1 MASFLRQLRLL
12 LWKNFVGVLRQ
23 PVWSLAVILWPLIIF
38 LILAI
43 TRTKFQ
49 PVKINTCFV
58 APRNLPSA
66 GFLPFLQTLL
76 CSTDSSCRGYS
87 YTTPNK
93 SFEIR
98 SMNLNDEYSSRSA
111 PTSPDGSQVGG
122 LDILSRAFT
131 QGGSNQLISQ
141 LGNIQSAWNTSDFNR
156 LTSVI
161 DVLTNVSIT
170 LEQQTTSG
178 NLTLVDFL
186 KSVVCNLTVP
196 YIKASSNNSLSP
208 LASTYVNFC
217 HLNGTFPDALL
228 AAVNEALGLSP
239 TSLLTAVISIV
250 GKIKT
255 IQNETSLWS
264 LLYEAPQLFQLGPQK
279 QNLQDVLQ
287 FLQNAEGELQSIQS
301 DFSLA
306 GNPVMAVLR
315 QTIAQ
320 GISVLNYTLNWPGRG
335 ININVKDVLN
345 SSTGINGTLLEN
357 LTVPLDKALLLVN
370 FEQLNSSFCAGVNRS
385 QPDSAAHFGSLCQ
398 NNGLQWLFDRIDRNK
413 VAEQIVLLWIR
424 DVSPSDVSFTF
435 QILNNLLGLIS
446 INNTNITNVL
456 SRSMNVFN
464 AWLPAIGDSLLLPT
478 KQTTAG
484 EWLMSLL
491 NAVLVTT
498 DGTPGSM
505 MVKGVMKAIMDLLTK
520 LLDVQTGILTYVE
533 TAAVNLQSTIFLL
546 VNNDT
551 FFDNWIGKRI
561 NRTIDVLQT
570 FQTNGSCIH
579 YTSPLADTFSEILPL
594 GGGWSQLLCSNMTF
608 LDSVLQTV
616 VNPVMDQVMSL
627 KNILNKASIQDLTDS
642 AVLSSSEAL
651 NTSSV
656 NFMAAVNGVIQ
667 SLGMGY
673 WRAWATDSTAKT
685 ANCTERMLTL
695 ADLLGSKL
703 QEQEQ
708 WPQMR
713 TFFDALYWIMN
724 GLQTRNS
731 GPPMCVFTN
740 STAFLTCNVT
750 YSWRQF
756 TTLALTILQ
765 TSPKNPDSLLWVLQ
779 DGLSFIKAAYITQLK
794 QNMTQAVAQ
803 NLALQSLLDSVLK
816 LVEAN
821 TNLVSSMTSFNQF
834 DSGVAGTVL
843 KSLLESFNLTPLES
857 LWNGGGLNVSNF
869 INIMSQVMTNNQQ
882 FITRVPGINETKFL
896 VTQLDPLIE
905 QWLASNFSSS
915 LSFTIG
921 QQLLSLIM
929 SLNQSDPTVLNQVLQ
944 PLIPTGL
951 NIPNAIQLA
960 LQTIQQ
966 FIQVI
971 QGPDDTLNILSG
983 YLNQIQNFL
992 ISQGGLD
999 VLLQALNPYWQSNDT
1014 IALIHQY
1021 GLQEVALGELPFL
1034 FTSYVKNASSF
1045 QTPESVLKRFIGHL
1059 PQDQQAEL
1067 EQAFNSTD
1075 KLLAAVSLCR
1085 TNNFSCIPAFSE
1097 ITNVLLM
1104 VGQVLHAS
1112 NGSGSAVFWNNST
1125 FALGLREISNLA
1137 STSDVLSTILSWG
1150 NLTAGPVP
1158 ASMLYETVVQAFDFL
1173 KEVGNTSNITSS
1185 VCQQLLEKSH
1195 LNLTRV
1201 NGVLHA
1207 LTSRNV
1213 TNLFNKLDAIV
1224 GIQDCQPNKSL
1235 PCTLEIAT
1243 NLMGALRETNL
1254 NDVIERKI
1262 SAAEII
1268 LQYWIAIL
1276 NESTTMMK
1284 PLEAIYDSTV
1294 HALQDG
1300 SVPKVI
1306 GNAVTLISD
1315 SLIRIKSNMRQLGNM
1330 SSPQLDAS
1338 IQVLDE
1344 LVQRFLN
1351 GTNENGTTSQGMLAD
1366 YDTGKVPRCL
1376 QITEWY
1382 VQMLEN
1388 LTLRGIPAG
1397 SLYPFFRI
1405 SQMALASALS
1415 NAGLSADLAS
1425 AINASRG
1432 YLQGVQPPFDTAGLV
1447 NVTQFLVRD
1456 IILEAQPYLEQIQ
1469 NFIQSVEPASSSFLS
1484 PLFQGSLSQT
1494 QKELLDSFT
1503 ALLVPL
1509 GTASNLD
1516 SFREVEA
1523 FLQAAHQNVTA
1534 PLFGL
1539 FSADNVTAQ
1548 VVFSLMDSWSRVP
1561 LEGSFTKEEFET
1573 FYTYYVEFYQLIES
1587 DRWNMSDLEPK
1598 LSEFLYQ
1605 WSVVLL
1611 NSSTNSSWVGTN
1623 CSALHFIQCMI
1634 DNTVTGHTQNAIL
1647 AASGCVSNGT
1657 NLIMTAKYEA
1667 LAYGFL
1673 NLSYEMNQKYK
1684 NDSLGIVQ
1692 DALPCIVTML
1702 SLSTGVLAK
1711 LSDAPGMQN
1720 TWMEELHVK
1729 MKQDLEQMPHFAF
1742 CKDLDNRSVL
1752 VFEHI
1757 MSVPPDQFNVFLH
1770 LLQNQSLFSSS
1781 LSSVMPPLNMLIS
1794 RMDSSELLDQ
1804 LKAIL
1809 IAMTTSEGDPF
1820 SQLQHLLL
1828 SSTLDAAFNGSQEGF
1843 QILEQIFMLPWN
1855 GTSMKNR
1862 MALFQSFVDIL
1873 QQENGTLA
1881 LQSLTAV
1888 QSFLNEVNSSGL
1900 LQFLSSWG
1908 DSQNQRNNGTSLLNI
1923 IAVLQNITQAWLG
1936 ENQFEALL
1944 LESLQSNRSEANALT
1959 QMEVLNSLAGFL
1971 WPLLPA
1977 DMQPYDNITMEVLE
1991 MLWPVMADISRGD
2004 SPNFYTMADLLLNLT
2019 RTITENFAGVTH
2031 ETMFSDLLDVLEVI
2045 VQLASS
2051 SLDRNISRV
2060 ESLTNKMFH
2069 HFEVLVN
2076 ATLPEDV
2083 ASTMVQVL
2091 ESARIY
2097 SEVLTEFNPMENWTQ
2112 QLQWIFSFLLPNSNS
2127 SSYDFTSVMSLLNQ
2141 SGGNYSSF
2149 EGNVKLLR
2157 ILLDLLPE
2165 NNTAGAAL
2173 SLMQNVTKY
2182 LTTGNQG
2189 NASPAVDAY
2198 YLLKL
2203 ILEHGDILQNESVTE
2218 MLLDNGLSPWSG
2230 VPLDVHARLQWM
2242 ITDAVK
2248 MLITEKCPWLK
2259 EYNITNEYVNSW
2271 VSASFSQANGSA
2283 SSDPWET
2290 LLHRVWS
2297 FISQSVSIFHPSTGG
2312 QLLSSEAQLLLN
2324 ASFNLLTQGSMN
2336 TSQLWKERLDL
2347 FLQNLLGNTS
2357 DSSMDQVGAGDVY
2370 KLVDG
2375 ALIEQVMQAAATELL
2390 GLNIIGSSSPMYGL
2404 LSWFIDTN
2412 DTTLVLMRAMEFV
2425 TWWNSVKDTDMEFV
2439 VQAVQKAYN
2448 LVNAVLLTLPQVDFT
2463 LSPYVL
2469 SHRDTALSAL
2479 DTLVNFTELN
2489 NSTGVTFIASL
2500 ATVLKNYI
2508 DNDPTLQTVLPMA
2521 QQMLNISRLW
2531 HGDSGSF
2538 IQLLS
2543 SLSSVL
2549 TESSVNLTNNSIP
2562 LLFTDLVT
2570 TFSQPEKTSQI
2581 LSTLKAVEDCQMNP
2595 ENCSL
2600 IISQIY
2606 QFVLL
2611 MYNTSQNGTA
2621 WPNTSLD
2628 ALNSIPSQEAHLL
2641 SYVNLTESL
2650 IFAVLPSLNPQ
2661 QDPAPQVKFLSKIFA
2676 AIRNFLIDPSSSAN
2690 EIAVT
2695 INFTMSINE
2704 FSETLPP
2711 LEQLRAFTRSIESA
2725 LRQEQ
2730 CNVSDPSDLAQCIY
2744 ETCKRV
2750 QEILQLFNATTNS
2763 GEIIDVIEPMV
2774 EFWITKMTKNE
2785 TAVSGELQEAV
2796 NFTMK
2801 VFQNQ
2806 FSINNLLNNIVS
2818 SLQQVKDDL
2827 VRWNVTSN
2835 QTAETLQL
2843 VEGLL
2848 QLLEKD
2854 SGYLVPAFNRSALQS
2869 AEVEVLITKLSLLET
2884 EFMLLK
2890 EVSSLFEGSTT
2901 HNQYSTIVD
2910 FITASLLLDKQ
2921 LPLSVISPLTS
2932 LLNLSKNL
2940 MVSGNVTNSFDLSAF
2955 VLESIISSLNLPVL
2969 QNQTLTEENF
2979 LFVLS
2984 FLNFIQSD
2992 LKVNASTLIL
3002 QVLSND
3008 IEPLWALNELVA
3020 LFGSLPSENQL
3031 GLIANVFHMNAGTL
3045 LSSLSSLKDEIG
3057 LILGLHASGNLD
3069 MESILNFFNSSM
3081 KIVENELSIANIS
3094 GNEAVVKSLSD
3105 LLYFFSHF
3113 TSIYQFPGG
3122 AINSC
3127 SITAMWQDLF
3137 EIVNITLPSGYLQT
3151 CQGFEDLATSII
3163 NLYNKILQ
3171 MTQSAGGMT
3180 DVFLAA
3186 VSVADQF
3193 VTLVQ
3198 AESNLLQTDIPVIPV
3213 LHQVFAD
3220 IINSVQTSNSTS
3232 SVDASVLSPI
3242 TPDEQGILL
3251 SAITTLNTLL
3261 QMYTNTSTATSPYVE
3276 VSSIVEDLLMS
3287 RPASLSPYINA
3298 LDKIV
3303 ASFSLLLTE
3312 QQMSSIYPSDQMI
3325 KVLIAFLNSSDSPAN
3340 LATIT
3345 NMTADSFHS
3354 LLGFLENFT
3363 LPNGLKIMDVNQL
3376 IGNIS
3381 MALADSIPMVLNT
3394 SGPSNPNDQ
3403 KINDLLNHLINNF
3416 TMVLTDSLPMLLNT
3430 LGLVGPNDQK
3440 INNALNQLV
3449 NNITMVVVGSLPQLL
3464 NTNGPSGPN
3473 DQKINDLLNQIINNI
3488 TVVLADSLPMV
3499 TNTSRLFDPNAIQL
3513 SAMLRSFI
3521 QNKLPSNLALL
3532 NFSGTIQELDNLISA
3547 VVALVGTEQSHYLN
3561 VTYEIVR
3568 NLVLSVYTS
3577 KNSVTA
3583 ADILNAMSGS
3593 FARLL
3598 GVIPNKMTPQAV
3610 STRFNDTVVF
3620 VRNLQDLLNKTRL
3633 IKAVKVTA
3641 LVVGELQNVLEIFSP
3656 SYALKST
3663 SNVLQMLKSNLES
3676 APLSNSS
3683 DWISETFQILT
3694 SVIKLIPFQ
3703 NSSTSL
3709 LTNVTLSLAN
3719 ATQDKVLWESL
3730 GTDLTKLF
3738 TESGNGSASAKLK
3751 EKVAV
3756 TQDLRSVVCRI
3767 EQLTSVQQLYQLA
3780 SFTPGLVCQTFLP
3793 AIVSLLSLS
3802 ERLTSNWMDSP
3813 PNSDAVQAY
3822 FLSGINNFELQLN
3835 WFNGILNTTQSI
3847 NWTSLANFV
3856 NESNSTTATTVLL
3869 DIITRPKVF
3878 KSELHNMSG
3887 ISGDVINNITSVS
3900 LPQNITQALPWIR
3913 NLISQE
3919 GAQMNATQWY
3929 YLTVALLR
3937 YMDFSKLFLKLMLPT
3952 ELQRYIDIII
3962 QLLLR
3967 LLGIFENSQPLIA
3980 SLQTFITEIQ
3990 QLSATSLASQ
4000 QRDMFA
4006 SSRAASFPSFS
4017 SISAALCS
4025 NGVISLFAMPNI
4037 AESVGSQPSTQ
4048 SNMSTEQ
4055 LLQKFDI
4062 PNDTTPFCKNV
4073 FLNMVST
4080 TSGAVMWAFLKPM
4093 LLGKILFTPDIPETW
4108 AIMQKSNV
4116 TLQDLYQLTTYADMW
4131 IGNSSNI
4138 QTLVTV
4144 LTQIKPLLIF
4154 LKNPNVQSFIS
4165 LETNINITDVVQNA
4179 EKLSNFS
4186 AILSANMALL
4196 NQMTTL
4202 CKLLKNI
4209 SSCVNFD
4216 RYQAMN
4222 TTDALNSEATKLLQH
4237 NNIYASVIF
4246 NITPQK
4252 SRQKRS
4258 VGSRLPPLVKY
4269 TIRMP
4274 ISNTM
4279 RTDRLRDVMWTP
4291 GPHISASQYQINSHG
4306 FIYLQEDIE
4315 KAIIELQ
4322 TEKVIDGPA
4331 VQIQAFPYP
4340 CYTRNNFLYSMSYS
4354 FPLIVMLAWVL
4365 FIAAF
4370 VKKLVQER
4378 ELRLHEYM
4386 KMMGVSPFSHF
4397 FAWFI
4402 ESATFLL
4409 ITIIFLVIIL
4419 KVGLILPQSNGF
4431 FVFLFFCDYGLS
4443 ILSMSFLFS
4452 TFFSH
4457 TNIASLSGSLIYVIL
4472 FFPFIVMTS
4481 LESSLTFT
4489 TKSLLGLF
4497 APTCFSYAS
4506 QYIIYYEAQGT
4517 GMQWD
4522 NSYQS
4527 PVINDNA
4534 SFGWFCW
4541 LLLIDSA
4548 IYFIIGCYI
4557 RMVFPGKYGIAAPWY
4572 FPVLPSFW
4580 ISCLPCF
4587 KPGSNGR
4594 SGLLFTNVMMHSQM
4608 ADPKSKDTD
4617 NVFFEG
4623 EEDLDGLTV
4632 GVSLHGLTKM
4642 YGKSAALQNLNLR
4655 FYEDQVTSL
4664 LGHNGAGKT
4673 TTMSLLTGLF
4683 GPTSGTVLIYGK
4695 DTRLQMDAVRQSLG
4709 VCMQYDVLFDHLTA
4723 KEHLF
4728 LYAQIKAP
4736 DWGKEEVRH
4745 QVHKI
4750 LKDTAMYTHRHKRVG
4765 ALSGGT
4771 KRKLS
4776 IAIAFIGGSKTVVLD
4791 EPTTGVDPCSR
4802 RSIWDIVN
4810 MYKKERT
4817 IILSTHHLD
4826 EAEVLSDRIAFLE
4839 RGGLKCCGSLL
4850 YLKQKLG
4857 TGYKLSLSKKIPEP
4871 GSEDQCDVNRV
4882 TEFIKSHFREA
4893 ELKETVGSDMV
4904 YSLPTFG
4911 VQYAPYYQALLRGL
4925 DENLENLQLGSY
4937 GISDTTLEEVFLQL
4951 TKDEAEDNMSWSNTQ
4966 MVAPVPFVNQ
4976 VVEERS
4982 VSNYNISET
4991 EALKGNSSVT
5001 GISLFGQKI
5010 LAVLVKRL
5018 QHSIRDWK
5026 GLFAQLLL
5034 PVLFVIA
5041 AMGLATIKSGV
5052 QTYPALE
5059 LMPSMYGTTKQT
5071 TFFGI
5076 QNSSAYPLVSTM
5088 MSFPGIDNFCLENP
5102 GSKSCLSS
5110 SSLESWPSSG
5120 EPPSVF
5126 TLCSCNPNSTTCPNN
5141 SYQPAQNQTFSSQML
5156 YNLSDVSI
5164 EPYLLTTANQF
5175 VQDRYGGWS
5184 FGQPLPPNLKMDI
5197 NNVPSSRTLTKIW
5210 YNPEGYHSMPAYLN
5224 SLNNFILRTN
5234 LPSGLNAS
5242 QYGISV
5248 FSQPYPGKVQA
5259 DVATTQNTVNTLVA
5273 LCVLTGYSIM
5283 TASFVIYEVKE
5294 QQTGCMLLQNI
5305 SGIGEMFYWLINF
5318 FYDMT
5323 LYLIPVALSIA
5334 MIAAFQLPAF
5344 TNQQNLGAV
5353 SVLLILFG
5361 YATFPWMYLLVNI
5374 FKDAEMAYIVYV
5386 CINLFISINTIISTA
5401 IVYFLSLAS
5410 SSDVTSV
5417 TNVYN
5422 KLTYTF
5428 MIFPQFSFGNGLMQ
5442 LSRLQLQED
5451 ALSIYGVDSYTEPFS
5466 TDGIGW
5472 MLLSL
5477 AIQGTFFITLR
5488 LLINSWVIR
5497 KIRLL
5502 LCRTRPITQSFQE
5515 DIDVNYE
5522 RRRVENE
5529 DSNNDMLRLANLTKL
5544 YKNVNKNVLAV
5555 NNICLGVP
5563 AGECFGLLGVNGA
5576 GKSTTFKMLTSEVL
5590 PTYGK
5595 AQIRNY
5601 NGALVDIK
5609 GSNFGGIPV
5618 GYCPQVD
5625 ALDDLLTA
5633 EEHLYFYAR
5642 IRGIHRRH
5650 IRRVVNYLLQKME
5663 LMNQKNK
5670 LSKHYSCGMK
5680 RKLSTAI
5687 ALIGCPQI
5695 LLLDEPSSGMDP
5707 KSKRH
5712 LWKIIL
5718 DEVKEKCAVILT
5730 SHSMEECEA
5739 LCSRLAIMVKGS
5751 FRCLGTLQHIKDR
5764 FGKGFTIRMHLM
5776 SSTSN
5781 VDNITSFMESKFP
5794 STYLKDHHLGMVEYH
5809 IQVAP
5814 GGVADIFQELES
5826 NKEQLNIRYFSVC
5839 QTTLEEVFINFARD
5853 DSNSESSQSN
5863 SSGSSPDMLM

>member
-1 MASFLRQLRLL
+1 M
-12 LWKNFVGVLRQ
+12 
-23 PVWSLAVILWPLIIF
+23 
-38 LILAI
+38 
-43 TRTKFQ
+43 
-49 PVKINTCFV
+49 
-58 APRNLPSA
+58 
-66 GFLPFLQTLL
+66 
-76 CSTDSSCRGYS
+76 
-87 YTTPNK
+87 
-93 SFEIR
+93 
-98 SMNLNDEYSSRSA
+98 
-111 PTSPDGSQVGG
+111 
-122 LDILSRAFT
+122 
-131 QGGSNQLISQ
+131 
-141 LGNIQSAWNTSDFNR
+141 
-156 LTSVI
+156 
-161 DVLTNVSIT
+161 
-170 LEQQTTSG
+170 
-178 NLTLVDFL
+178 
-186 KSVVCNLTVP
+186 
-196 YIKASSNNSLSP
+196 
-208 LASTYVNFC
+208 
-217 HLNGTFPDALL
+217 
-228 AAVNEALGLSP
+228 
-239 TSLLTAVISIV
+239 
-250 GKIKT
+250 
-255 IQNETSLWS
+255 
-264 LLYEAPQLFQLGPQK
+264 
-279 QNLQDVLQ
+279 
-287 FLQNAEGELQSIQS
+287 
-301 DFSLA
+301 
-306 GNPVMAVLR
+306 
-315 QTIAQ
+315 
-320 GISVLNYTLNWPGRG
+320 
-335 ININVKDVLN
+335 
-345 SSTGINGTLLEN
+345 
-357 LTVPLDKALLLVN
+357 
-370 FEQLNSSFCAGVNRS
+370 
-385 QPDSAAHFGSLCQ
+385 
-398 NNGLQWLFDRIDRNK
+398 
-413 VAEQIVLLWIR
+413 
-424 DVSPSDVSFTF
+424 
-435 QILNNLLGLIS
+435 LGLIG

-456 SRSMNVFN
+456 NRSMNVFN
-464 AWLPAIGDSLLLPT
+464 AWLPAIGDGLLLPT

-484 EWLMSLL
+484 EWLMSVV

-498 DGTPGSM
+498 DGTPGST
-505 MVKGVMKAIMDLLTK
+505 MVKGVMKAILDLLTK
-520 LLDVQTGILTYVE
+520 LLDVQTGVLTYVE
-533 TAAVNLQSTIFLL
+533 TAAVNLQSTILSL

-551 FFDNWIGKRI
+551 FFDNWIEKRI
-561 NRTIDVLQT
+561 NGTINLLQM
-570 FQTNGSCIH
+570 FQTHGTCIH
-579 YTSPLADTFSEILPL
+579 YTSPLADIFNEILPL
-594 GGGWSQLLCSNMTF
+594 GGGWSRLLCSNTTF
-608 LDSVLQTV
+608 LGSVLQTV
-616 VNPVMDQVMSL
+616 MKPVMDQVMSL
-627 KNILNKASIQDLTDS
+627 KNILNKTNVQDLTDS
-642 AVLSSSEAL
+642 AVLSSGEAL

-667 SLGMGY
+667 TLGMGY
-673 WRAWATDSTAKT
+673 WSVWATDSTAKT
-685 ANCTERMLTL
+685 ANWTERMLTL

-703 QEQEQ
+703 QEQAQ

-713 TFFDALYWIMN
+713 TFFDAVYWIMN
-724 GLQTRNS
+724 GLQTNNS

-740 STAFLTCNVT
+740 STVFLTCNVT

-765 TSPKNPDSLLWVLQ
+765 TSPKHPDSLLWVLQ
-779 DGLSFIKAAYITQLK
+779 DGLRFIKSAYITQLK
-794 QNMTQAVAQ
+794 QNVTQAQ
-803 NLALQSLLDSVLK
+803 NPALQSLLDSVLK

-834 DSGVAGTVL
+834 DRGVAGTVL

-857 LWNGGGLNVSNF
+857 LWNGGGLNVSNI
-869 INIMSQVMTNNQQ
+869 INILSQVMTNNQQ
-882 FITRVPGINETKFL
+882 FIAGVPGINETKFL
-896 VTQLDPLIE
+896 VTELDPLIE
-905 QWLASNFSSS
+905 QWLASNYSSS

-944 PLIPTGL
+944 PFIPIGL

-960 LQTIQQ
+960 LQAIQQ
-966 FIQVI
+966 FTQVI
-971 QGPDDTLNILSG
+971 QGPNDSLNILSG

-999 VLLQALNPYWQSNDT
+999 VLLQALNPYWQSNDS

-1021 GLQEVALGELPFL
+1021 GLQQVALGELPFL
-1034 FTSYVKNASSF
+1034 FISYVKNASSF
-1045 QTPESVLKRFIGHL
+1045 QTPESVLKSFIGYL

-1067 EQAFNSTD
+1067 EQMFNSTD
-1075 KLLAAVSLCR
+1075 ELLAVVSLCR

-1097 ITNVLLM
+1097 ITNVLLT

-1112 NGSGSAVFWNNST
+1112 NGSGLPIFWNNST
-1125 FALGLREISNLA
+1125 FALGLREISNLNL
-1137 STSDVLSTILSWG
+1137 TSDVLSMILSWG
-1150 NLTAGPVP
+1150 NITADPVP
-1158 ASMLYETVVQAFDFL
+1158 ASMLYETVMQAFDFL

-1185 VCQQLLEKSH
+1185 VCQQLLEKSQ

-1201 NGVLHA
+1201 NGILHV
-1207 LTSRNV
+1207 LTSCNM
-1213 TNLFNKLDAIV
+1213 TNLFNKLNAIV
-1224 GIQDCQPNKSL
+1224 GIQDCCQRQPNKSL
-1235 PCTLEIAT
+1235 SCALEIAT
-1243 NLMGALRETNL
+1243 NLMGALQETNL
-1254 NDVIERKI
+1254 SNVIERKI
-1262 SAAEII
+1262 LAAEII
-1268 LQYWIAIL
+1268 LQYWTGIL

-1294 HALQDG
+1294 QALQDG
-1300 SVPKVI
+1300 SVLKVT

-1315 SLIRIKSNMRQLGNM
+1315 SLIIIKSNMLQLGNM
-1330 SSPQLDAS
+1330 SSPQLDVG

-1351 GTNENGTTSQGMLAD
+1351 GTNENGTTSLGMSAD
-1366 YDTGKVPRCL
+1366 YDMEKVTMCL
-1376 QITEWY
+1376 QVTEWY

-1388 LTLRGIPAG
+1388 LTVHGIPTG
-1397 SLYPFFRI
+1397 NLYPFFRI

-1415 NAGLSADLAS
+1415 NAGLSANLAS

-1432 YLQGVQPPFDTAGLV
+1432 YLQGVQTPFDMAGLV
-1447 NVTQFLVRD
+1447 NVTQFLVRG

-1469 NFIQSVEPASSSFLS
+1469 NYIQSVEPAPSSFLS
-1484 PLFQGSLSQT
+1484 PPFQGSLNQT
-1494 QKELLDSFT
+1494 QKDLLDSLSTLF
-1503 ALLVPL
+1503 VPL
-1509 GTASNLD
+1509 GTTSDLSAVFD
-1516 SFREVEA
+1516 SFREVVA
-1523 FLQAAHQNVTA
+1523 FLEAAHQNVTA

-1548 VVFSLMDSWSRVP
+1548 VVFSLMHSWSQVP
-1561 LEGSFTKEEFET
+1561 LEGSFTREEFQM
-1573 FYTYYVEFYQLIES
+1573 FYTYYVEFYQLVES

-1605 WSVVLL
+1605 WSEVLL

-1634 DNTVTGHTQNAIL
+1634 DNTATGHTQNAIL

-1657 NLIMTAKYEA
+1657 NPKTTEKYEA

-1673 NLSYEMNQKYK
+1673 NLSYEMNQKYE
-1684 NDSLGIVQ
+1684 NDSLGIIQ
-1692 DALPCIVTML
+1692 DALPCIVTLL

-1711 LSDAPGMQN
+1711 LSDATDMKN
-1720 TWMEELHVK
+1720 TWMEELHAK
-1729 MKQDLEQMPHFAF
+1729 MKQDLEQTPHFAF
-1742 CKDLDNRSVL
+1742 CKDLDNRSML
-1752 VFEHI
+1752 VFNHI
-1757 MSVPPDQFNVFLH
+1757 LSATPDQLNVFLH

-1781 LSSVMPPLNMLIS
+1781 LSSVMPALNLLIS
-1794 RMDSSELLDQ
+1794 RMDSSELMDQ
-1804 LKAIL
+1804 LNAIL
-1809 IAMTTSEGDPF
+1809 TALTTSEGNPF

-1828 SSTLDAAFNGSQEGF
+1828 SSTLDGAFNGSREGF
-1843 QILEQIFMLPWN
+1843 QILEQIFQLPWN
-1855 GTSMKNR
+1855 GTNMKNR
-1862 MALFQSFVDIL
+1862 TSLFLSFIDIL

-1908 DSQNQRNNGTSLLNI
+1908 DSQNQRNNGTGLLNV
-1923 IAVLQNITQAWLG
+1923 IAVLRNITQAWLE
-1936 ENQFEALL
+1936 ENQFAALL
-1944 LESLQSNRSEANALT
+1944 LESLQSNQSEPNALT
-1959 QMEVLNSLAGFL
+1959 QNEVLNSLAGFL

-1977 DMQPYDNITMEVLE
+1977 DMQPYANITMQVLE
-1991 MLWPVMADISRGD
+1991 ILWPVMADISGGD
-2004 SPNFYTMADLLLNLT
+2004 SPNFYTTADLLLNLS
-2019 RTITENFAGVTH
+2019 RTITENFAGMTH

-2051 SLDRNISRV
+2051 SLDRNISMV
-2060 ESLTNKMFH
+2060 ESLTNKMLH
-2069 HFEVLVN
+2069 HLEVLVN

-2097 SEVLTEFNPMENWTQ
+2097 SEVLSEFNPTENWMQ
-2112 QLQWIFSFLLPNSNS
+2112 RLQWIFSFLLPYSNS

-2141 SGGNYSSF
+2141 SGGNFSSF
-2149 EGNVKLLR
+2149 EENVKLLR

-2182 LTTGNQG
+2182 LTSGNQG
-2189 NASPAVDAY
+2189 NASPLVDAY

-2203 ILEHGDILQNESVTE
+2203 ILEHGDILQNESIVE
-2218 MLLDNGLSPWSG
+2218 MLLDSQGLSPWSG
-2230 VPLDVHARLQWM
+2230 VPSDVHAQLQWM

-2271 VSASFSQANGSA
+2271 VSASFNQANGSA

-2290 LLHRVWS
+2290 LLLGVLS
-2297 FISQSVSIFHPSTGG
+2297 FISQNISISHPSTAG

-2324 ASFNLLTQGSMN
+2324 ASVNLLTQGSMN

-2347 FLQNLLGNTS
+2347 ILQNLLGNTS
-2357 DSSMDQVGAGDVY
+2357 GSSMDQVASGDVY

-2375 ALIEQVMQAAATELL
+2375 ALIEQVMHAAATELL
-2390 GLNIIGSSSPMYGL
+2390 GLNIVGSSSPMYGL

-2448 LVNAVLLTLPQVDFT
+2448 LVKAVLLTLPQVDFT
-2463 LSPYVL
+2463 LPPYVL
-2469 SHRDTALSAL
+2469 SHGDIALSAL

-2489 NSTGVTFIASL
+2489 NSTGVTFITSL
-2500 ATVLKNYI
+2500 ATKFKNYI
-2508 DNDPTLQTVLPMA
+2508 ENDPTLQTVLPMA

-2543 SLSSVL
+2543 SLSGVL

-2570 TFSQPEKTSQI
+2570 TFSQPEKTNQI
-2581 LSTLKAVEDCQMNP
+2581 LSALKAVEDCQMIP
-2595 ENCSL
+2595 ENCSQ
-2600 IISQIY
+2600 IISQVY
-2606 QFVLL
+2606 QLVLL
-2611 MYNTSQNGTA
+2611 MHNTSQNGTA
-2621 WPNTSLD
+2621 LLD
-2628 ALNSIPSQEAHLL
+2628 ALNSIPSQQAHLL

-2650 IFAVLPSLNPQ
+2650 IFAILPP
-2661 QDPAPQVKFLSKIFA
+2661 QDPAPQIKFLSDIFA
-2676 AIRNFLIDPSSSAN
+2676 TIRNFLVDPSSSAN
-2690 EIAVT
+2690 EIPVM

-2704 FSETLPP
+2704 FSQTLPP
-2711 LEQLRAFTRSIESA
+2711 LEQLMTFMRSIESA

-2730 CNVSDPSDLAQCIY
+2730 CNVSDSSDLVRCIY
-2744 ETCKRV
+2744 ETCESA

-2763 GEIIDVIEPMV
+2763 GEIIDIVQPMV
-2774 EFWITKMTKNE
+2774 EFWITKMNKNE

-2796 NFTMK
+2796 NFTMM

-2806 FSINNLLNNIVS
+2806 FSINNLMNNIVS

-2835 QTAETLQL
+2835 QTAETLQV

-2854 SGYLVPAFNRSALQS
+2854 SGYLVSAFNRSALQS
-2869 AEVEVLITKLSLLET
+2869 DEVEVLIAKLSLLET

-2890 EVSSLFEGSTT
+2890 DVSSLFGGSTT

-2910 FITASLLLDKQ
+2910 FITASLLVDKQ

-2932 LLNLSKNL
+2932 LLNLSKNF
-2940 MVSGNVTNSFDLSAF
+2940 MVSGNVNNSFDLSAF
-2955 VLESIISSLNLPVL
+2955 ILESIISSLNLPVL

-2984 FLNFIQSD
+2984 FLNFIQSE

-3002 QVLSND
+3002 QILSND
-3008 IEPLWALNELVA
+3008 IEPLRALNELVA

-3031 GLIANVFHMNAGTL
+3031 GLIADVFHLNTGSFLT
-3045 LSSLSSLKDEIG
+3045 SLRALKDEIG
-3057 LILGLHASGNLD
+3057 LILGLHATGNLD
-3069 MESILNFFNSSM
+3069 METILNFFNSSM
-3081 KIVENELSIANIS
+3081 KIVQNELSMANIS
-3094 GNEAVVKSLSD
+3094 GSEVVGKSLSD
-3105 LLYFFSHF
+3105 LLYFLSQSM
-3113 TSIYQFPGG
+3113 SIYQLPGG
-3122 AINSC
+3122 PINPC
-3127 SITAMWQDLF
+3127 SISAIWHDLF
-3137 EIVNITLPSGYLQT
+3137 ETVNITLPSGYLQT
-3151 CQGFEDLATSII
+3151 CQGFEDLATSIL

-3171 MTQSAGGMT
+3171 MTQSTGDMT
-3180 DVFLAA
+3180 DVFLDA

-3193 VTLVQ
+3193 ITLVQ

-3213 LHQVFAD
+3213 LHQVFVD

-3232 SVDASVLSPI
+3232 SVDASVPSPI
-3242 TPDEQGILL
+3242 TPDEQDVLL

-3261 QMYTNTSTATSPYVE
+3261 QAYTNTSTATSPYVE

-3287 RPASLSPYINA
+3287 QPASLSPYINA
-3298 LDKIV
+3298 LDKIM

-3312 QQMSSIYPSDQMI
+3312 QQMSNIYPSDQII
-3325 KVLIAFLNSSDSPAN
+3325 KALIAFLNCSDSPAN
-3340 LATIT
+3340 LANIT
-3345 NMTADSFHS
+3345 DMTADSFHS
-3354 LLGFLENFT
+3354 LLGSLENFT
-3363 LPNGLKIMDVNQL
+3363 LPNGLKITDVNQL

-3381 MALADSIPMVLNT
+3381 MVLADSLPMVLNT
-3394 SGPSNPNDQ
+3394 SGLSGPNDQNVNNVINQLVNNISMVLADSLPKLLNTSGPSDSNDQKINNLLNQLGNNISMVLSGSLPMLLNTSGPSGPNDQ
-3403 KINDLLNHLINNF
+3403 KINNLLNHLINNLTMMLTDSLPVLLNTLGLIGPNDQKINNVINQLVNNISMVLADSLPKLLNTSGPSGPNDQRISDLLNHLINNL
-3416 TMVLTDSLPMLLNT
+3416 TMMLTDSLPVLLNT
-3430 LGLVGPNDQK
+3430 LGLFGPNDQK

-3464 NTNGPSGPN
+3464 NSNGPSGPN

-3488 TVVLADSLPMV
+3488 TMVLAETLPMV

-3521 QNKLPSNLALL
+3521 QNKLTSNSALL
-3532 NFSGTIQELDNLISA
+3532 NFSGTIQELDNLIST
-3547 VVALVGTEQSHYLN
+3547 VVALVGMEQSHYLN

-3568 NLVLSVYTS
+3568 NLVLSVYSS
-3577 KNSVTA
+3577 KNSMTA

-3593 FARLL
+3593 FASLL
-3598 GVIPNKMTPQAV
+3598 GIIPNKTTPQAV
-3610 STRFNDTVVF
+3610 STIFNNTVVF

-3633 IKAVKVTA
+3633 IKAVKMTS
-3641 LVVGELQNVLEIFSP
+3641 LVVGELQNVLGIFSP
-3656 SYALKST
+3656 SYALKNT

-3683 DWISETFQILT
+3683 DWISETFQILA

-3730 GTDLTKLF
+3730 GMDLTKLF
-3738 TESGNGSASAKLK
+3738 TESGNGTASAKLK
-3751 EKVAV
+3751 QKVAV

-3767 EQLTSVQQLYQLA
+3767 EQLPSVQQLYQMA

-3802 ERLTSNWMDSP
+3802 NSLVSKWMQSP
-3813 PNSDAVQAY
+3813 PNSDSVQAY

-3847 NWTSLANFV
+3847 NWTSLSNFV
-3856 NESNSTTATTVLL
+3856 NESSSTAMTAVLS
-3869 DIITRPKVF
+3869 DIITTTSVF
-3878 KSELHNMSG
+3878 QNELQNISG
-3887 ISGDVINNITSVS
+3887 ISEDVIKNITSMS
-3900 LPQNITQALPWIR
+3900 LPHNITQVLPWIL
-3913 NLISQE
+3913 NLTSQE

-3929 YLTVALLR
+3929 YFTVTLLR
-3937 YMDFSKLFLKLMLPT
+3937 YMDFSKLFLKLMLPSQ
-3952 ELQRYIDIII
+3952 LQMYIDIII
-3962 QLLLR
+3962 QLLMR
-3967 LLGIFENSQPLIA
+3967 FMGIFVNSQPLIDT
-3980 SLQTFITEIQ
+3980 LQTFITEIQ
-3990 QLSATSLASQ
+3990 QLSATSLAAQ
-4000 QRDMFA
+4000 QRDMSA
-4006 SSRAASFPSFS
+4006 SSRAATSSFS
-4017 SISAALCS
+4017 SFNTISGALCS
-4025 NGVISLFAMPNI
+4025 YGVISLFAMPNI
-4037 AESVGSQPSTQ
+4037 ADNVGSRPSTQ
-4048 SNMSTEQ
+4048 SNLSTEQ

-4062 PNDTTPFCKNV
+4062 PNDTTPFCQSL

-4080 TSGAVMWAFLKPM
+4080 TGGAVMWAFLKPM
-4093 LLGKILFTPDIPETW
+4093 LLGKILFTPNIPETW
-4108 AIMQKSNV
+4108 AVMQKSNV

-4144 LTQIKPLLIF
+4144 LSQIKPLLTF
-4154 LKNPNVQSFIS
+4154 LKNSNVQSFIS
-4165 LETNINITDVVQNA
+4165 LESNINIADVLQNA
-4179 EKLSNFS
+4179 QQLSNFGS
-4186 AILSANMALL
+4186 VLSANMPLL

-4209 SSCVNFD
+4209 SSCINFN

-4237 NNIYASVIF
+4237 NNLYASVIF
-4246 NITPQK
+4246 NITTQK

-4258 VGSRLPPLVKY
+4258 VGSSLPPLVKY

-4291 GPHISASQYQINSHG
+4291 GPHISASQYLLNNHG

-4340 CYTRNNFLYSMSYS
+4340 CYTRDNFLYSMSYS
-4354 FPLIVMLAWVL
+4354 FPLIVMLAWIL

-4386 KMMGVSPFSHF
+4386 KMMGVNPFSHF

-4402 ESATFLL
+4402 ESASFLL

-4419 KVGLILPQSNGF
+4419 KAGSILPQTNGF
-4431 FVFLFFCDYGLS
+4431 LIFLFFCDYGLS

-4481 LESSLTFT
+4481 LDSGLTFT

-4506 QYIIYYEAQGT
+4506 QYIIYYETQGT
-4517 GMQWD
+4517 GMQWG

-4541 LLLIDSA
+4541 LLLIDSS

-4580 ISCLPCF
+4580 TSCLPCF
-4587 KPGSNGR
+4587 KPESNGR
-4594 SGLLFTNVMMHSQM
+4594 SGLLFMNVMMHSQM
-4608 ADPKSKDTD
+4608 ADPKSKGTD

-4673 TTMSLLTGLF
+4673 TTMSLLTGLY
-4683 GPTSGTVLIYGK
+4683 GPTSGSVLIYGK
-4695 DTRLQMDAVRQSLG
+4695 DTRFQMDAVRQSLG

-4736 DWGKEEVRH
+4736 QWSKEEVRH
-4745 QVHKI
+4745 QVRKI

-4776 IAIAFIGGSKTVVLD
+4776 IAIAFLGGSKTVVLD

-4802 RSIWDIVN
+4802 RSIWNIVN

-4839 RGGLKCCGSLL
+4839 RGGLKCCGSPL

-4857 TGYKLSLSKKIPEP
+4857 IGYKLSLSKKIPEP

-4951 TKDEAEDNMSWSNTQ
+4951 TKDEAEDDMSWSNTQ
-4966 MVAPVPFVNQ
+4966 MVVPVPFVNQ

-4982 VSNYNISET
+4982 VNNYNISET

-5001 GISLFGQKI
+5001 GISLLGQKI

-5018 QHSIRDWK
+5018 QHSLRDWK

-5041 AMGLATIKSGV
+5041 AMGLATIKTGV

-5088 MSFPGIDNFCLENP
+5088 MSFP
-5102 GSKSCLSS
+5102 
-5110 SSLESWPSSG
+5110 
-5120 EPPSVF
+5120 
-5126 TLCSCNPNSTTCPNN
+5126 
-5141 SYQPAQNQTFSSQML
+5141 A
-5156 YNLSDVSI
+5156 
-5164 EPYLLTTANQF
+5164 
-5175 VQDRYGGWS
+5175 
-5184 FGQPLPPNLKMDI
+5184 
-5197 NNVPSSRTLTKIW
+5197 
-5210 YNPEGYHSMPAYLN
+5210 
-5224 SLNNFILRTN
+5224 
-5234 LPSGLNAS
+5234 
-5242 QYGISV
+5242 
-5248 FSQPYPGKVQA
+5248 
-5259 DVATTQNTVNTLVA
+5259 
-5273 LCVLTGYSIM
+5273 
-5283 TASFVIYEVKE
+5283 
-5294 QQTGCMLLQNI
+5294 
-5305 SGIGEMFYWLINF
+5305 
-5318 FYDMT
+5318 
-5323 LYLIPVALSIA
+5323 
-5334 MIAAFQLPAF
+5334 
-5344 TNQQNLGAV
+5344 
-5353 SVLLILFG
+5353 
-5361 YATFPWMYLLVNI
+5361 
-5374 FKDAEMAYIVYV
+5374 
-5386 CINLFISINTIISTA
+5386 
-5401 IVYFLSLAS
+5401 
-5410 SSDVTSV
+5410 
-5417 TNVYN
+5417 
-5422 KLTYTF
+5422 
-5428 MIFPQFSFGNGLMQ
+5428 
-5442 LSRLQLQED
+5442 
-5451 ALSIYGVDSYTEPFS
+5451 
-5466 TDGIGW
+5466 
-5472 MLLSL
+5472 
-5477 AIQGTFFITLR
+5477 
-5488 LLINSWVIR
+5488 
-5497 KIRLL
+5497 
-5502 LCRTRPITQSFQE
+5502 
-5515 DIDVNYE
+5515 
-5522 RRRVENE
+5522 
-5529 DSNNDMLRLANLTKL
+5529 
-5544 YKNVNKNVLAV
+5544 
-5555 NNICLGVP
+5555 
-5563 AGECFGLLGVNGA
+5563 
-5576 GKSTTFKMLTSEVL
+5576 
-5590 PTYGK
+5590 
-5595 AQIRNY
+5595 
-5601 NGALVDIK
+5601 
-5609 GSNFGGIPV
+5609 
-5618 GYCPQVD
+5618 
-5625 ALDDLLTA
+5625 
-5633 EEHLYFYAR
+5633 
-5642 IRGIHRRH
+5642 
-5650 IRRVVNYLLQKME
+5650 
-5663 LMNQKNK
+5663 
-5670 LSKHYSCGMK
+5670 
-5680 RKLSTAI
+5680 
-5687 ALIGCPQI
+5687 
-5695 LLLDEPSSGMDP
+5695 
-5707 KSKRH
+5707 
-5712 LWKIIL
+5712 
-5718 DEVKEKCAVILT
+5718 
-5730 SHSMEECEA
+5730 
-5739 LCSRLAIMVKGS
+5739 
-5751 FRCLGTLQHIKDR
+5751 
-5764 FGKGFTIRMHLM
+5764 
-5776 SSTSN
+5776 
-5781 VDNITSFMESKFP
+5781 
-5794 STYLKDHHLGMVEYH
+5794 
-5809 IQVAP
+5809 
-5814 GGVADIFQELES
+5814 
-5826 NKEQLNIRYFSVC
+5826 
-5839 QTTLEEVFINFARD
+5839 
-5853 DSNSESSQSN
+5853 
-5863 SSGSSPDMLM
+5863 